1 MKLKKIASLALA
13 GVMAVSMLAGCNNG
27 SSSNGGNGNTEVV
40 TSSIVDAVNKG
51 QSVAND
57 VKITFTADSDLDSAL
72 KRAAEK
78 LGVSATNAK
87 LATAVT
93 NMTGLTAKTPANEWN
108 SNLNLITTDL
118 SSRGVNG
125 RLLTG
130 NVVYN
135 RDFTQSVGKFGS
147 EDGKTY
153 TMYGVLKYAGTAYPT
168 EESVLNTF
176 AKEADG
182 IIAELSKTSDLN
194 SDGKLNVATGK
205 EYYSYSYDGNVSMVA
220 VEKLDGV
227 VDHYVAVVLNQTIAE
242 KKL

>member
-57 VKITFTADSDLDSAL
+57 VKITFTADSNLDSAL
-72 KRAAEK
+72 KKAAEK
-78 LGVSATNAK
+78 LGISATDTQ

-93 NMTGLTAKTPANEWN
+93 NMTGLEVEKPDQAWYGA
-108 SNLNLITTDL
+108 
-118 SSRGVNG
+118 SRVVEVSGYTG
-125 RLLTG
+125 LGALLG
-130 NVVYN
+130 GDVVYAQDHATN
-135 RDFTQSVGKFGS
+135 EEVGD

-153 TMYGVLKYAGTAYPT
+153 TMYGILKYEGDDYPT

-176 AKEADG
+176 AKDVDEFIG
-182 IIAELSKTSDLN
+182 TLSKNSDTT
-194 SDGKLNVATGK
+194 DGKLTVTTGK
-205 EYYSYSYDGNVSMVA
+205 KYYSYSYDGNVSMVA
-220 VEKLDGV
+220 IENTNGV

>member
-27 SSSNGGNGNTEVV
+27 SSSNSGNGNTEVV

-78 LGVSATNAK
+78 LGISATDTDLAK
-87 LATAVT
+87 AIT
-93 NMTGLTAKTPANEWN
+93 NMTGLKVEQPDQAWYTAKRVVEVTNVKG
-108 SNLNLITTDL
+108 LGGLL
-118 SSRGVNG
+118 GSS
-125 RLLTG
+125 
-130 NVVYN
+130 VVYAQDYATN
-135 RDFTQSVGKFGS
+135 EKVGD

-153 TMYGVLKYAGTAYPT
+153 TMYGVLKYEGTAYPT

-176 AKEADG
+176 ANDVDEF
-182 IIAELSKTSDLN
+182 IATLSKTSDLT
-194 SDGKLNVATGK
+194 SDGKLNVTTGK

-220 VEKLDGV
+220 VENTNGV

>member
-78 LGVSATNAK
+78 LGVSANDTK
-87 LATAVT
+87 LAAAIT
-93 NMTGLTAKTPANEWN
+93 NMTGLKVEKPDQAWYRANRVVEVTN
-108 SNLNLITTDL
+108 VQGLGGLL
-118 SSRGVNG
+118 GSS
-125 RLLTG
+125 
-130 NVVYN
+130 VVYATDYATN
-135 RDFTQSVGKFGS
+135 EKVGD

-153 TMYGVLKYAGTAYPT
+153 TMYGVLKYEGTAYPT

-176 AKEADG
+176 ANDVDEFIG
-182 IIAELSKTSDLN
+182 TLSKNSDTT
-194 SDGKLNVATGK
+194 DGKLTVTTGK

-220 VEKLDGV
+220 VENTNGV